1 VKVRTLRLFAAA
13 LGLGVVAGAATAQEP
28 AKLKLPVPTAPN
40 TKSVKADVKAPTT
53 KAAPMSDAKVA
64 AAVADRLSTL
74 DAAQSM
80 TDMQMSTVDGA
91 VTVVGTCKT
100 DDQKKAVL
108 KAVSTTDGVK
118 LVKDGLKVA
127 PAAAKPEM
135 PTPAVP
141 APRPAAQPVKQAQMI
156 GGPFATQ
163 APVGVPPA
171 AGIGNPDIEPMPLG
185 PAGGGVAMGGPPM
198 PNHAWPTYAPYP
210 NMSRVAY
217 PSAYPHNAFPYIG
230 PYYPFPK
237 VPLGWRSVTLSWEDG
252 HWWLGRRQ
260 TPQDYWRVKFGY

>member
-13 LGLGVVAGAATAQEP
+13 LGIGGIVGVASAQEP
-28 AKLKLPVPTAPN
+28 AKLKLPVPTAP
-40 TKSVKADVKAPTT
+40 TAKAVKADAKVPTKT
-53 KAAPMSDAKVA
+53 AAPMSDAKVA
-64 AAVADRLSTL
+64 AAVADKLSTL
-74 DAAQSM
+74 DAALGV

-91 VTVVGTCKT
+91 VTVIGTCKT

-127 PAAAKPEM
+127 PAAVKPEAPM
-135 PTPAVP
+135 PVA
-141 APRPAAQPVKQAQMI
+141 RPTAQPVKQAQMI
-156 GGPFATQ
+156 GGPLAAQ
-163 APVGVPPA
+163 APVGLPPA
-171 AGIGNPDIEPMPLG
+171 AMGNPDVEPVPLG

-198 PNHAWPTYAPYP
+198 PGHAWPTYAPYP

-217 PSAYPHNAFPYIG
+217 PSAYPHNAFPFIG
-230 PYYPFPK
+230 PFYPFPK
-237 VPLGWRSVTLSWEDG
+237 VPLGWRSATLSWEDG